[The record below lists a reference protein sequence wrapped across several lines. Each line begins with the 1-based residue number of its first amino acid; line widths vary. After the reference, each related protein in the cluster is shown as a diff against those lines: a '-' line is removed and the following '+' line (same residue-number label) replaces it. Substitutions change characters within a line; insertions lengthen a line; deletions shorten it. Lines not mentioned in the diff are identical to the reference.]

1 MFFDEIYWSSTLK
14 NLTWF
19 WSNKLAPYLLYNK
32 DDKND
37 TIFFQKNSD
46 LILNEKE
53 QSISPNVART
63 TIEVGFRQ
71 HGRTGRGGGSPPDCW
86 ANMASRAIFV

>member
-1 MFFDEIYWSSTLK
+1 MEKIFFDEIYWISTLK

-63 TIEVGFRQ
+63 TIEVGFPQNRKLKRKST
-71 HGRTGRGGGSPPDCW
+71 H
-86 ANMASRAIFV
+86 IKEK